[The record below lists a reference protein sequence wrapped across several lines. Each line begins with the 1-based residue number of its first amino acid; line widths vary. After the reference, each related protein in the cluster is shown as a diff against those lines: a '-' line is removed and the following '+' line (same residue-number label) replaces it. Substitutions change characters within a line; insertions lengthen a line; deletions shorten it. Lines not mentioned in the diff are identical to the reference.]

1 MSERRVAPILAGDV
15 PTLFEAPVGGPAD
28 GNVVLLGVPYEGV
41 KVRDRHTLLPESAAG
56 APPDSI
62 YFRTGADLAPDAI
75 RRQSVYYSIE
85 HEGGV
90 AEELGGRPLTD
101 ALRLVDAGNHDLG
114 GAEQVAEAAAR
125 AGAVT
130 VAMGG
135 DHLVPLP
142 LLRGLQRGRPRRLGL
157 LVLDSHYD
165 LHEAPPLWAG
175 SQWRT
180 AFAEGLLDPRDVILV
195 GMRGVRHSP
204 HERAAAAAL
213 GIEVVPL
220 HAIDSQGLE
229 AVRATIARRL
239 AQVDAVYVSLDI
251 DVVDPAFCPAQKY
264 PDAAGL
270 TARETLALLRAGFE
284 AAPVA
289 GFDLC
294 CLAPQYDEGGR
305 GALFAARC
313 ALEAVYACARRQD

>member
-1 MSERRVAPILAGDV
+1 MSERRVVPIVEGDI
-15 PTLFEAPVGGPAD
+15 PTLFEAPSGGPAD
-28 GNVVLLGVPYEGV
+28 GNVVLLGVPFEGV
-41 KVRDRHTLLPESAAG
+41 KVRDRHTLLPDGASG

-62 YFRTGADLAPDAI
+62 YFRTGADLAPNEI

-90 AEELGGRPLTD
+90 AEELGGRVLTE
-101 ALRLVDAGNHDLG
+101 AVRLVDAGNHDLA
-114 GAEQVAEAAAR
+114 GAERVAEAAAR
-125 AGAVT
+125 AGAAT
-130 VAMGG
+130 VALGG
-135 DHLVPLP
+135 DHLVPLA
-142 LLRGLQRGRPRRLGL
+142 LLRGLQRGRRRRLGL

-180 AFAEGLLDPRDVILV
+180 AFAEGLLDPRDVTLV

-204 HERAAAAAL
+204 DERAAAAAL

-220 HAIDSQGLE
+220 HLLESQGMD

-239 AQVDAVYVSLDI
+239 AGVDAVYVSLDV

-264 PDAAGL
+264 PEAAGL
-270 TARETLALLRAGFE
+270 TARETLALLRAGFD

-294 CLAPQYDEGGR
+294 CLSPQYDERGR

-313 ALEAVYACARRQD
+313 ALEAVYACARRGD